1 MTHVALTIGGSDPS
15 GGAGIQADLKTFHQ
29 RGVYG
34 TSVLTLVTVQNTQ
47 RVSAVEIL
55 SPKLVSDQLEAVLED
70 IPPAAAKTGALGDRG
85 IVELVAERARSFKFP
100 LVIDP
105 VMISKH
111 GQPLLSDPARSAF
124 ARLLLP
130 SAFVVTPNL
139 PEAGELARMPVYDL
153 ETMKEAAVRIAA
165 LGANAV
171 LLKGGH
177 LVSRP
182 RSSLHISPALADAG
196 GIGSP
201 LNIPDIS
208 SSACLA
214 SAADC
219 SPIYAMNFGDGTLE
233 SDAVD
238 VLYFEGKFF
247 FFRSPRISTSHTH
260 GTGCTLSACITAE
273 LAKGLELPEAVETA
287 KKFIT
292 KAIETNPGLGK
303 GAGPVN
309 HHALI

>member
-1 MTHVALTIGGSDPS
+1 MTHAALTIGGSDPS

-34 TSVLTLVTVQNTQ
+34 TSVITLITVQNTQ

-105 VMISKH
+105 VMIGNH
-111 GQPLLSDPARSAF
+111 GQPLLSDPARAAF

-130 SAFVVTPNL
+130 RAFVVTPNL
-139 PEAGELARMPVYDL
+139 YEAGELARMPVDDL
-153 ETMKEAAVRIAA
+153 KTMKEAAIRIAA

-177 LVSRP
+177 LE
-182 RSSLHISPALADAG
+182 ADA
-196 GIGSP
+196 I
-201 LNIPDIS
+201 
-208 SSACLA
+208 
-214 SAADC
+214 
-219 SPIYAMNFGDGTLE
+219 
-233 SDAVD
+233 D
-238 VLYFEGKFF
+238 VLFFEGKFSF
-247 FFRSPRISTSHTH
+247 FWSPRIATSHTH
-260 GTGCTLSACITAE
+260 GTGCTLSACIVAE
-273 LAKGLELPEAVETA
+273 LAKGLELPGAVETA

-303 GAGPVN
+303 GNGPVN
-309 HHALI
+309 HHVLI